1 MKNLIEKDKKR
12 RYLYA
17 NYEKK
22 YLVLKY
28 LTQNINLPLTIRQ
41 KAQEKLSL
49 LPLYGSRSRLR
60 NRCVKTG
67 RGRSIY
73 RKFKLSRLMIRQSAL
88 QGELIG
94 VKKAS
99 W

>member
-17 NYEKK
+17 NTEKK
-22 YLVLKY
+22 YLILKY
-28 LTQNINLPLTIRQ
+28 LANNLNLSKQIRQ
-41 KAQEKLSL
+41 EAQEQLGSLSL
-49 LPLYGSRSRLR
+49 NGSSTRLR
-60 NRCVKTG
+60 NRCVITG
-67 RGRSIY
+67 RGRSVY
-73 RKFKLSRLMIRQSAL
+73 KKFKLSRLMFRKLAL

-94 VKKAS
+94 VTKIS

>member
-22 YLVLKY
+22 YLILKY
-28 LTQNINLPLTIRQ
+28 LTQNINLPLQVRQ
-41 KAQEKLSL
+41 KAQEKLSN
-49 LPLYGSRSRLR
+49 LPLHGSKVRLR
-60 NRCVKTG
+60 NRCVLTG
-67 RGRSIY
+67 RGRSVY
-73 RKFKLSRLMIRQSAL
+73 KKFRLSRLMFRQLAL
-88 QGELIG
+88 QGELTG
-94 VKKAS
+94 VKKIS